1 MIFRKDESEN
11 FDSTNILLFLH
22 KWQKPLIIVTSVAII
37 ASIVFSSSF
46 FITPKF
52 KSTVILYPAASNA
65 ISKALLTENP
75 SANDDILKFGEEEET
90 EQMLQILNSNKIRDK
105 IIAKYNLMQ
114 HYDISPNSNFRNTLL
129 NNEYEQNITFRR
141 TEFMAIKITVL
152 DKDPQM
158 AADIANDITALLDST
173 KNDMQQ
179 ERAQKAFVIVR
190 DQYFKLKNEVQA
202 MEDSLKVL
210 RELGV
215 IDYETQAEMINQQ
228 LAIELA
234 HGNTGAVDR
243 LQGKLDVLAKYGGSY
258 VSIRDALEYEK
269 KQLSMLKAK
278 YEEAKTDAEQVLPT
292 KFVVNSAYK
301 AERKSYPI
309 RWIIVVITT
318 ISAFLL
324 TIVVILIIENLSNY
338 LPTQLELLNNLKKK
352 PDSPGALQVN
362 KEPPIPPGQH
372 QHKVLN
378 DQVKNSGSFNLKTQV
393 PQIQAV
399 KSDNKEKLKE
409 TKQAKTDPIENDELI
424 HNQENQMEMYFTNLN
439 ILKTL
444 FKWKTHL
451 GIIVLVSIILAVIFS
466 GPYFIKPRFESF
478 AVVYP
483 TNMTPYSE
491 ESETEQMLQFF
502 QSKDIR
508 DKIIE
513 KYDLARRYNIDPS
526 YKYYQTALIGEYQK
540 NVSISKTPF
549 ESVKIDVM
557 DTDPQVACNM
567 VNDIINFYNEKVRET
582 HRAKY
587 KEVVDFLGNQLAL
600 KKIEIDTTEAHLLV
614 LRKQYELFDYPNQS
628 REITRGYLRTVD
640 GNNSSNINSKDVLKW
655 KNNIEEK
662 GGEFVFYNDRYY
674 DLVKE
679 YGTRARDYEE
689 AVKNLTKEITFASV
703 VSKPFPADKKAYPVR
718 WVIIAIAA
726 IASLFFSFVVVMII
740 DNFHVVTRKL

>member
-1 MIFRKDESEN
+1 MVFRKDDSES

-22 KWQKPLIIVTSVAII
+22 KWRKPLIIVTSVAII
-37 ASIVFSSSF
+37 ASIIFSSSF

-65 ISKALLTENP
+65 VSKALLTENP
-75 SANDDILKFGEEEET
+75 SATDDILKFGAEEET

-105 IIAKYNLMQ
+105 VIAKYDLIN
-114 HYDISPNSNFRNTLL
+114 HYGISQNSRFKNTLL
-129 NNEYEQNITFRR
+129 YDEYDQNITFRR

-158 AADIANDITALLDST
+158 AADIANDISALLDST

-179 ERAQKAFVIVR
+179 ERAQKGYSIVKEK
-190 DQYFKLKNEVQA
+190 YFKLKDEIQV

-210 RELGV
+210 REFGV

-234 HGNTGAVDR
+234 HGNKGAVDR
-243 LQGKLDVLAKYGGSY
+243 LQAKLDVLAKYGGSY

-278 YEEAKTDAEQVLPT
+278 YEEAKTDAEQVLPS

-301 AERKSYPI
+301 AEKKSYPI
-309 RWIIVVITT
+309 RWIIVVIST

-324 TIVVILIIENLSNY
+324 TVVIILIIENLSNY
-338 LPTQLELLNNLKKK
+338 FPSQLDFLNAFQPKQNNI
-352 PDSPGALQVN
+352 GATTVN
-362 KEPPIPPGQH
+362 KEPPIPPGQPP
-372 QHKVLN
+372 QVVQDQQEMTPKVIM
-378 DQVKNSGSFNLKTQV
+378 QQT
-393 PQIQAV
+393 PEPE
-399 KSDNKEKLKE
+399 KS
-409 TKQAKTDPIENDELI
+409 TKQKEIITQEKPNRIDKPDNDELI
-424 HNQENQMEMYFTNLN
+424 HNQENQMEMYFKNIN

-444 FKWKTHL
+444 FKWKIHL
-451 GIIVLVSIILAVIFS
+451 GAIVLVSIVAAAIFS
-466 GPYFIKPRFESF
+466 GPIFIKPKFESY

-483 TNMTPYSE
+483 ANISPYSE

-513 KYDLARRYNIDPS
+513 KYDLAKRYKIDPS

-567 VNDIINFYNEKVRET
+567 VNDIINFYNEKVLET
-582 HRAKY
+582 HRTKY
-587 KEVVDFLGNQLAL
+587 REVVDFLSKQLAL
-600 KKIEIDTTEAHLLV
+600 KKIEIDTVEAHLLV
-614 LRKQYELFDYPNQS
+614 LRQQYELFDYPNQS
-628 REITRGYLRTVD
+628 REIARGFLKTVD
-640 GNNSSNINSKDVLKW
+640 GNNSSNINHKDVLRW
-655 KNNIEEK
+655 KNNIQEK

-679 YGTRARDYEE
+679 YGANAKDYEE
-689 AVKNLTKEITFASV
+689 AVKNLSKEITFSSV
-703 VSKPFPADKKAYPVR
+703 VSKPFPADKKAYPIR
-718 WVIIAIAA
+718 WVIMAIAA
-726 IASLFFSFVVVMII
+726 VASLFFSFIMVMVIE
-740 DNFHVVTRKL
+740 NYHVVSKKL

>member
-1 MIFRKDESEN
+1 MVFRKDDSEN

-22 KWQKPLIIVTSVAII
+22 KWQRPLLIVTSVAII
-37 ASIVFSSSF
+37 ASIIFSSSF

-75 SANDDILKFGEEEET
+75 SATDDILKFGEEEET

-105 IIAKYNLMQ
+105 IIAKYRLIE
-114 HYDISPNSNFRNTLL
+114 HYDISQNSTFKNTLL
-129 NNEYEQNITFRR
+129 YAEYDQNITFRR

-179 ERAQKAFVIVR
+179 ERAQKAYLIVKEK
-190 DQYFKLKNEVQA
+190 YFKLRDEIQT

-210 RELGV
+210 REYGV

-234 HGNTGAVDR
+234 HGNSAAINR
-243 LQGKLDVLAKYGGSY
+243 LQAKLDVLAKYGGSY

-301 AERKSYPI
+301 AEKKTYPI
-309 RWIIVVITT
+309 RWIIVLITT
-318 ISAFLL
+318 VSAFLL

-338 LPTQLELLNNLKKK
+338 FPTQLEFFNNTQRKIYNNGESDLI
-352 PDSPGALQVN
+352 
-362 KEPPIPPGQH
+362 KEPPIPPGQPAAVRA
-372 QHKVLN
+372 QEY
-378 DQVKNSGSFNLKTQV
+378 QVTH
-393 PQIQAV
+393 
-399 KSDNKEKLKE
+399 EKPMPP
-409 TKQAKTDPIENDELI
+409 TDPEPEKPKQKEEIKEVKQKYSEKPENDEII
-424 HNQENQMEMYFTNLN
+424 HNQENQMEMYFKNIN

-444 FKWKTHL
+444 FKWKIHL
-451 GIIVLVSIILAVIFS
+451 SVIVLVSIIAAMIFS
-466 GPYFIKPRFESF
+466 GPFFIKPKFESF
-478 AVVYP
+478 AIVYP
-483 TNMTPYSE
+483 SNMAPYSE

-502 QSKDIR
+502 QSRDIR

-513 KYDLARRYNIDPS
+513 KYDLAKRYKIDPS
-526 YKYYQTALIGEYQK
+526 YKYYQTAIIGMYYE
-540 NVSISKTPF
+540 NVSITKTPY
-549 ESVKIDVM
+549 ESVKIDVL
-557 DTDPQVACNM
+557 DTDPQVACDM
-567 VNDIINFYNEKVRET
+567 VNDIINFYNEKVLET
-582 HRAKY
+582 HRTKY
-587 KEVVDFLGNQLAL
+587 REVVDFLSKQLAQ
-600 KKIEIDTTEAHLLV
+600 KKLEIDTVEAHLLV
-614 LRKQYELFDYPNQS
+614 LRQQYELFDYPNQS
-628 REITRGYLRTVD
+628 REIARGYLRTVD
-640 GNNSSNINSKDVLKW
+640 GNNSSNINSKDVLRW
-655 KNNIEEK
+655 KGNIQEK

-679 YGTRARDYEE
+679 YGARAKDYEE

-726 IASLFFSFVVVMII
+726 IASLFFSFILVMII
-740 DNFHVVTRKL
+740 ENYHTVSKKL